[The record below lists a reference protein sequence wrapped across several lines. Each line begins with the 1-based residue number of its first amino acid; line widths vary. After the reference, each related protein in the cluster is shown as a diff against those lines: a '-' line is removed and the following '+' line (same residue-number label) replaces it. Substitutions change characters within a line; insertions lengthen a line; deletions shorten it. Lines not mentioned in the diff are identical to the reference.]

1 MHRDAKIREFD
12 LNFDSYLQKNESLII
27 QLCEHIFR
35 SGFVFH
41 DSTTKEIEAGEWVIR
56 DFFDQQA
63 EVFFEL
69 VTRERLKSFMSYLE
83 NFELSSDQLRKKLRQ
98 RRLTVN
104 ITIDY

>member
-1 MHRDAKIREFD
+1 MHRNAKIREFD
-12 LNFDSYLQKNESLII
+12 LNYDSYLPKNESLLL

-41 DSTTKEIEAGEWVIR
+41 DSNTNEIEAGEWVIR

-69 VTRERLKSFMSYLE
+69 VARDRLNSFISYLD
-83 NFELSSDQLRKKLRQ
+83 NFDLSLEQLKKKTLAK
-98 RRLTVN
+98 N
-104 ITIDY
+104 Y